1 MAAPY
6 LLCPSFDT
14 DLFLLT
20 KVDEELGS
28 THQKIKRIDKEH
40 KIGLQNKPCCIQ
52 YQVLPYGMIIRAIQ
66 S

>member
-1 MAAPY
+1 M
-6 LLCPSFDT
+6 
-14 DLFLLT
+14 
-20 KVDEELGS
+20 EELGS

-40 KIGLQNKPCCIQ
+40 KIGLQNKACCIQ